1 MLRHAKSSWGNDSLA
16 DRDRPLAERGHHD
29 ARRMD
34 DYLRANELRPD
45 LVLCSPARRTRETL
59 ELVAGAVA
67 GAETT
72 IEAAL
77 YGAEAPEI
85 LAVLHTIEPAH
96 GCVMII
102 GHNPGLEDL
111 VMDLAGDGDPTA
123 MDQLRTKFPTAALA
137 VLDLGETG
145 WPQLAPGS
153 GYLARLVLP
162 RHLH

>member
-1 MLRHAKSSWGNDSLA
+1 
-16 DRDRPLAERGHHD
+16 
-29 ARRMD
+29 
-34 DYLRANELRPD
+34 
-45 LVLCSPARRTRETL
+45 
-59 ELVAGAVA
+59 
-67 GAETT
+67 
-72 IEAAL
+72 
-77 YGAEAPEI
+77 
-85 LAVLHTIEPAH
+85 
-96 GCVMII
+96 MII